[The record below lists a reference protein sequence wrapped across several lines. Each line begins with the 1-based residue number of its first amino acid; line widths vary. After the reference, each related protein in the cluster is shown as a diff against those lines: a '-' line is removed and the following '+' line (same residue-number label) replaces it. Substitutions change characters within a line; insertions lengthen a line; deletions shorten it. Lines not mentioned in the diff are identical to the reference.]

1 MNSCIAIK
9 DAKRVPPAV
18 DLVRNVYKKIA
29 VQVLEDNAQGEL
41 SGTLDVPSVWY
52 ACFRR
57 TAIGVL
63 SP

>member
-41 SGTLDVPSVWY
+41 SGTLDVPSV
-52 ACFRR
+52 
-57 TAIGVL
+57 
-63 SP
+63 